1 MPYGPIDDGEAEL
14 NMKREGMLLVFMND
28 SEKILTEITLRLED
42 KGKTDWVFPNPM
54 PFGLEPVMSQ
64 QWVRKRFGLPI
75 IYADA
80 EIIMTIYIGV
90 TEVYTLPIPDQ
101 NIAISF
107 TYNKDLFVE
116 RVTFYSLERAR
127 EIHAALEKKR
137 LGG

>member
-1 MPYGPIDDGEAEL
+1 
-14 NMKREGMLLVFMND
+14 
-28 SEKILTEITLRLED
+28 
-42 KGKTDWVFPNPM
+42 
-54 PFGLEPVMSQ
+54 MSQ

-75 IYADA
+75 IYADS

-90 TEVYTLPIPDQ
+90 TEIYTLPIPDQ

-116 RVTFYSLERAR
+116 TVTFYSLERAK